1 MSFIVSNGFNSY
13 ETMEGVTLLEL
24 FQRLKPIVLKPALNQ
39 QPKSSCSTVS
49 VVSYIIH
56 SVNETEKVFR
66 RCLKARVQQHIDLQ
80 DYTNQPAARR
90 IQQELVHPKYIA
102 LYLHISASCRVQP
115 V

>member
-13 ETMEGVTLLEL
+13 ETMKGVTLLEL

-39 QPKSSCSTVS
+39 QPKSSYSTVS

-56 SVNETEKVFR
+56 SVNETEKVFG
-66 RCLKARVQQHIDLQ
+66 RCLKARVHIVIAPQ
-80 DYTNQPAARR
+80 DSTRQPAACR
-90 IQQELVHPKYIA
+90 IQ
-102 LYLHISASCRVQP
+102 P